1 MSDSDRQIL
10 DAFID
15 NIWIEKGLSQN
26 TLDSYRSDLEQF
38 SSWLEKNN
46 LSYIKTSKKE
56 ILSYLSFLF
65 QKGLGSKTVA
75 RKLSSLKSFFRYLV
89 FKSIIPNDP
98 SSEVET
104 PKLLKSIPKSISEKE
119 VEALLAA
126 PDEKTDIGLRDK
138 TMIETLY
145 SCGLRISEL
154 TNLELLNLNLRQ
166 GVIRVIGK
174 GQKERLVP
182 MGDQLIGLLE
192 LYISSSRKNL
202 LNKRHSDF
210 LFLSTRG
217 QRMTRQSF
225 WHRIKHYCLA
235 SGFEPDK
242 ISPHVLRHAFATHL
256 LNNGADLRVVQ
267 LLLGHSDLNTTQ
279 IYTEVARQRLK
290 RLHTEHHPRGC
301 LLYTSPSPRDI
312 SGSRMPSSA

>member
-38 SSWLEKNN
+38 SIWLEKNN

-182 MGDQLIGLLE
+182 MGDQLIALLE

-202 LNKRHSDF
+202 LSKRHSDF

-290 RLHTEHHPRGC
+290 RLHTEHHPRG
-301 LLYTSPSPRDI
+301 
-312 SGSRMPSSA
+312 

>member
-38 SSWLEKNN
+38 SSWLKKNK
-46 LSYIKTSKKE
+46 LTYIKTSKKE

-89 FKSIIPNDP
+89 FKSIISIDP
-98 SSEVET
+98 SSDVET

-119 VEALLAA
+119 VETLLSA
-126 PDEKTDIGLRDK
+126 PDAKTDIGLRDK

-154 TNLELLNLNLRQ
+154 INLELLNLNLRQ

-182 MGDQLIGLLE
+182 MGDQLINLLN

-202 LNKRHSDF
+202 LSNKHSDF
-210 LFLSTRG
+210 LFLSNRG

-225 WHRIKHYCLA
+225 WHRIKHYCLD
-235 SGFEPDK
+235 SGFEPEK

-290 RLHTEHHPRGC
+290 RLHTEHHPRG
-301 LLYTSPSPRDI
+301 
-312 SGSRMPSSA
+312 

>member
-38 SSWLEKNN
+38 SKWLKKNN
-46 LSYIKTSKKE
+46 LSYLKTSKKE

-235 SGFEPDK
+235 SGFELDK

-290 RLHTEHHPRGC
+290 RLHTEHHPRG
-301 LLYTSPSPRDI
+301 
-312 SGSRMPSSA
+312 

>member
-38 SSWLEKNN
+38 SSWLEKNK
-46 LSYIKTSKKE
+46 LSYINTSKKE

-290 RLHTEHHPRGC
+290 RLHTEHHPRG
-301 LLYTSPSPRDI
+301 
-312 SGSRMPSSA
+312 

>member
-38 SSWLEKNN
+38 STWLEKNN

-89 FKSIIPNDP
+89 FKSIIQNDP

-182 MGDQLIGLLE
+182 MGDQLIALLE

-202 LNKRHSDF
+202 LSKRHSDF

-267 LLLGHSDLNTTQ
+267 LLLGHSDLNTPQ

-290 RLHTEHHPRGC
+290 RLHTEHHPRG
-301 LLYTSPSPRDI
+301 
-312 SGSRMPSSA
+312 

>member
-202 LNKRHSDF
+202 LSKRHSDF

-290 RLHTEHHPRGC
+290 RLHTEHHPRG
-301 LLYTSPSPRDI
+301 
-312 SGSRMPSSA
+312 

>member
-225 WHRIKHYCLA
+225 WHRIKHYCLD

-290 RLHTEHHPRGC
+290 RLHTEHHPRG
-301 LLYTSPSPRDI
+301 
-312 SGSRMPSSA
+312 

>member
-38 SSWLEKNN
+38 SKWLKKNN

-56 ILSYLSFLF
+56 ILSYLSFIF
-65 QKGLGSKTVA
+65 QKGLVSKTVD

-202 LNKRHSDF
+202 LSKRHSDF

-235 SGFEPDK
+235 SGFEPEK

-290 RLHTEHHPRGC
+290 RLHTEHHPRG
-301 LLYTSPSPRDI
+301 
-312 SGSRMPSSA
+312 

>member
-1 MSDSDRQIL
+1 MSDSDRLVL

-15 NIWIEKGLSQN
+15 NIWIEKGLSKN
-26 TLDSYRSDLEQF
+26 TLESYRSDLEQF
-38 SSWLEKNN
+38 SNWLKTKD
-46 LSYIKTSKKE
+46 LSFSKTAKKD

-65 QKGLGSKTVA
+65 KSGLGSKTVA

-89 FKSIIPNDP
+89 FKSIIQIDP
-98 SSEVET
+98 SIDIET

-119 VEALLAA
+119 IEKLLDA

-182 MGDQLIGLLE
+182 MGDQLISLLE
-192 LYISSSRKNL
+192 NYLVSTRKNFL
-202 LNKRHSDF
+202 KKKNSDF
-210 LFLSTRG
+210 LFLSSRG
-217 QRMTRQSF
+217 QKMTRQSF
-225 WHRIKHYCLA
+225 WHRIKYYCINC
-235 SGFEPDK
+235 GFEPEK

-290 RLHTEHHPRGC
+290 RLHTEHHPRG
-301 LLYTSPSPRDI
+301 
-312 SGSRMPSSA
+312 

>member
-1 MSDSDRQIL
+1 
-10 DAFID
+10 
-15 NIWIEKGLSQN
+15 
-26 TLDSYRSDLEQF
+26 
-38 SSWLEKNN
+38 
-46 LSYIKTSKKE
+46 
-56 ILSYLSFLF
+56 
-65 QKGLGSKTVA
+65 
-75 RKLSSLKSFFRYLV
+75 LKSFFRYLV

-126 PDEKTDIGLRDK
+126 PDEETDIGLRDK

-290 RLHTEHHPRGC
+290 RLHTEHHPRG
-301 LLYTSPSPRDI
+301 
-312 SGSRMPSSA
+312 

>member
-1 MSDSDRQIL
+1 MSDSDRLVL

-15 NIWIEKGLSQN
+15 NIWIEKGLSKN
-26 TLDSYRSDLEQF
+26 TLESYRSDLEQF
-38 SSWLEKNN
+38 SNWL
-46 LSYIKTSKKE
+46 KTKDLNFSKTAKKD

-65 QKGLGSKTVA
+65 KRGLGSKTVA

-89 FKSIIPNDP
+89 FKSIIQIDP
-98 SSEVET
+98 SNDIET

-119 VEALLAA
+119 IEKLLDA

-182 MGDQLIGLLE
+182 MGDQLLSLLE
-192 LYISSSRKNL
+192 NYLVSTRKNFL
-202 LNKRHSDF
+202 KKKNSDF
-210 LFLSTRG
+210 LFLSSRG
-217 QRMTRQSF
+217 QKMTRQSF
-225 WHRIKHYCLA
+225 WHRIKYYCINC
-235 SGFEPDK
+235 GFEPEK

-290 RLHTEHHPRGC
+290 RLHTEHHPRG
-301 LLYTSPSPRDI
+301 
-312 SGSRMPSSA
+312 

>member
-38 SSWLEKNN
+38 STWLEKNN

-89 FKSIIPNDP
+89 FKSIIQNDP

-126 PDEKTDIGLRDK
+126 PDEKTDVGLRDK

-182 MGDQLIGLLE
+182 MGDQLIALLE

-202 LNKRHSDF
+202 LSKGHSDF

-290 RLHTEHHPRGC
+290 RLHTEHHPRG
-301 LLYTSPSPRDI
+301 
-312 SGSRMPSSA
+312 

>member
-38 SSWLEKNN
+38 SIWLEKNN
-46 LSYIKTSKKE
+46 HTYSKTSKKE

-89 FKSIIPNDP
+89 FKSIITIDP

-126 PDEKTDIGLRDK
+126 PDAKTDIGLRDK

-154 TNLELLNLNLRQ
+154 INLELLNLNLRQ
-166 GVIRVIGK
+166 VVIRVIGK

-182 MGDQLIGLLE
+182 IGDQLINLLN

-202 LNKRHSDF
+202 LTNKHSDF
-210 LFLSTRG
+210 LFLSNRG

-225 WHRIKHYCLA
+225 WHRIKHYCLD
-235 SGFEPDK
+235 SGFEPEK

-290 RLHTEHHPRGC
+290 RLHTEHHPRG
-301 LLYTSPSPRDI
+301 
-312 SGSRMPSSA
+312 

>member
-38 SSWLEKNN
+38 STWLEKNN

-89 FKSIIPNDP
+89 FKSIIQNDP

-182 MGDQLIGLLE
+182 MGDQLIALLE

-290 RLHTEHHPRGC
+290 RLHTEHHPRG
-301 LLYTSPSPRDI
+301 
-312 SGSRMPSSA
+312 

>member
-46 LSYIKTSKKE
+46 LSYLKTSKKE

-89 FKSIIPNDP
+89 FKSIISNDP

-290 RLHTEHHPRGC
+290 RLHTEHHPRG
-301 LLYTSPSPRDI
+301 
-312 SGSRMPSSA
+312 

>member
-38 SSWLEKNN
+38 STWLEKNN

-89 FKSIIPNDP
+89 FKSIIQNDP

-290 RLHTEHHPRGC
+290 RLHTEHHPRG
-301 LLYTSPSPRDI
+301 
-312 SGSRMPSSA
+312 

>member
-1 MSDSDRQIL
+1 MSDSDRLVL

-15 NIWIEKGLSQN
+15 NIWIEKGLSKN
-26 TLDSYRSDLEQF
+26 TLESYRSDLEQF
-38 SSWLEKNN
+38 SNWLKTKDLSFSKTAEKD
-46 LSYIKTSKKE
+46 

-65 QKGLGSKTVA
+65 KSGLGSKTVA

-89 FKSIIPNDP
+89 FKSIIQIDP
-98 SSEVET
+98 SNDIET

-119 VEALLAA
+119 IEKLLDA

-182 MGDQLIGLLE
+182 MGDQLISLLE
-192 LYISSSRKNL
+192 NYLVSTRKNFL
-202 LNKRHSDF
+202 KKKNSDF
-210 LFLSTRG
+210 LFLSSRG
-217 QRMTRQSF
+217 QKMTRQSF
-225 WHRIKHYCLA
+225 WHRIKYYCINC
-235 SGFEPDK
+235 GFEPEK

-290 RLHTEHHPRGC
+290 RLHTEHHPRG
-301 LLYTSPSPRDI
+301 
-312 SGSRMPSSA
+312 

>member
-46 LSYIKTSKKE
+46 LTYIKASKRD
-56 ILSYLSFLF
+56 ILSYLAFLF

-89 FKSIIPNDP
+89 FKSIITSDP

-104 PKLLKSIPKSISEKE
+104 PKLLKSIPKSISETE

-154 TNLELLNLNLRQ
+154 INLELLNLNLRQ

-202 LNKRHSDF
+202 LNKKHSDF
-210 LFLSTRG
+210 LFLSTRSKK
-217 QRMTRQSF
+217 MTRQSF
-225 WHRIKHYCLA
+225 WHRIKYYCMD
-235 SGFEPDK
+235 SGFEPEK

-290 RLHTEHHPRGC
+290 RLHTEHHPRG
-301 LLYTSPSPRDI
+301 
-312 SGSRMPSSA
+312 

>member
-154 TNLELLNLNLRQ
+154 THLELLNLNLRQ

-290 RLHTEHHPRGC
+290 RLHTEHHPRG
-301 LLYTSPSPRDI
+301 
-312 SGSRMPSSA
+312 

>member
-126 PDEKTDIGLRDK
+126 PNEKTDIGLRDK

-290 RLHTEHHPRGC
+290 RLHTEHHPRG
-301 LLYTSPSPRDI
+301 
-312 SGSRMPSSA
+312 

>member
-182 MGDQLIGLLE
+182 MGDQLIGLLK

-290 RLHTEHHPRGC
+290 RLHTEHHPRG
-301 LLYTSPSPRDI
+301 
-312 SGSRMPSSA
+312 

>member
-38 SSWLEKNN
+38 SIWLEKNN
-46 LSYIKTSKKE
+46 LTYSKTSKKE

-89 FKSIIPNDP
+89 FKSIITIDP

-104 PKLLKSIPKSISEKE
+104 PKLLRSIPKSISEKE

-126 PDEKTDIGLRDK
+126 PDAKTDIGLRDK

-154 TNLELLNLNLRQ
+154 KNLELLNLNLRQ

-182 MGDQLIGLLE
+182 MGDQLINLLD
-192 LYISSSRKNL
+192 LYISLSRKNL
-202 LNKRHSDF
+202 LNNKHSDF
-210 LFLSTRG
+210 LFLSNRG

-225 WHRIKHYCLA
+225 WHRIKHYCLD
-235 SGFEPDK
+235 SGFEPEK

-290 RLHTEHHPRGC
+290 RLHTEHHPRG
-301 LLYTSPSPRDI
+301 
-312 SGSRMPSSA
+312 

>member
-65 QKGLGSKTVA
+65 QRGLGSKTVA

-290 RLHTEHHPRGC
+290 RLHTEHHPRG
-301 LLYTSPSPRDI
+301 
-312 SGSRMPSSA
+312 

>member
-65 QKGLGSKTVA
+65 QKWLGSKTVA

-290 RLHTEHHPRGC
+290 RLHTEHHPRG
-301 LLYTSPSPRDI
+301 
-312 SGSRMPSSA
+312 

>member
-1 MSDSDRQIL
+1 MSNSDRQIL

-46 LSYIKTSKKE
+46 LSYINTSKKE

-126 PDEKTDIGLRDK
+126 PDEETDIGLRDK

-267 LLLGHSDLNTTQ
+267 LLRGHSDLNTTQ

-290 RLHTEHHPRGC
+290 RLHTEHHPRG
-301 LLYTSPSPRDI
+301 
-312 SGSRMPSSA
+312 

>member
-1 MSDSDRQIL
+1 MSDSDRLVL

-15 NIWIEKGLSQN
+15 NIWIEKGLSKN
-26 TLDSYRSDLEQF
+26 TLESYRSDLEQF
-38 SSWLEKNN
+38 SNWLKTKD
-46 LSYIKTSKKE
+46 LSFSKTAKKD

-65 QKGLGSKTVA
+65 KSGLGSKTVA

-89 FKSIIPNDP
+89 FKSIIQIDP
-98 SSEVET
+98 SNDIET

-119 VEALLAA
+119 IEKLLDA

-182 MGDQLIGLLE
+182 MGDQLISLLE
-192 LYISSSRKNL
+192 NYLVSTRKNFL
-202 LNKRHSDF
+202 KKKNSDF
-210 LFLSTRG
+210 LFLSLRG
-217 QRMTRQSF
+217 QKMTRQSF
-225 WHRIKHYCLA
+225 WHRIKYYCINC
-235 SGFEPDK
+235 GFEPEK

-290 RLHTEHHPRGC
+290 RLHTEHHPRG
-301 LLYTSPSPRDI
+301 
-312 SGSRMPSSA
+312 

>member
-46 LSYIKTSKKE
+46 LNYIKTSKKE
-56 ILSYLSFLF
+56 ILSYLTFLF

-98 SSEVET
+98 SSEIET

-225 WHRIKHYCLA
+225 WHRIKHYCLD

-290 RLHTEHHPRGC
+290 RLHTEHHPRG
-301 LLYTSPSPRDI
+301 
-312 SGSRMPSSA
+312 

>member
-1 MSDSDRQIL
+1 MSDSDRLVL

-15 NIWIEKGLSQN
+15 NIWIEKGLSKN
-26 TLDSYRSDLEQF
+26 TLESYRSDLEQF
-38 SSWLEKNN
+38 SNWLKTKD
-46 LSYIKTSKKE
+46 LSFSKTAKKDN
-56 ILSYLSFLF
+56 LSYLSFLF
-65 QKGLGSKTVA
+65 KSGLGSKTVA

-89 FKSIIPNDP
+89 FKSIIQIDP
-98 SSEVET
+98 SNDIET

-119 VEALLAA
+119 IEKLLDA

-182 MGDQLIGLLE
+182 MGDQLISLLE
-192 LYISSSRKNL
+192 NYLVSSRKNFL
-202 LNKRHSDF
+202 KKKNSDF
-210 LFLSTRG
+210 LFLSSRG
-217 QRMTRQSF
+217 QKMTRQSF
-225 WHRIKHYCLA
+225 WHRIKYYCINC
-235 SGFEPDK
+235 GFEPEK

-290 RLHTEHHPRGC
+290 RLHTEHHPRG
-301 LLYTSPSPRDI
+301 
-312 SGSRMPSSA
+312 

>member
-1 MSDSDRQIL
+1 MSDSDRLVL

-15 NIWIEKGLSQN
+15 NIWIEKGLSKN
-26 TLDSYRSDLEQF
+26 TLESYRSDLEQF
-38 SSWLEKNN
+38 SNWL
-46 LSYIKTSKKE
+46 KTKDLNFSKTAKKD

-65 QKGLGSKTVA
+65 KSGLGSKTVA

-89 FKSIIPNDP
+89 FKSIIQIDP
-98 SSEVET
+98 SNDIET

-119 VEALLAA
+119 IEKLLDA

-182 MGDQLIGLLE
+182 MGDQLLSLLE
-192 LYISSSRKNL
+192 NYLVSTRKNFL
-202 LNKRHSDF
+202 KKKNSDF
-210 LFLSTRG
+210 LFLSSRG
-217 QRMTRQSF
+217 QKMTRQSF
-225 WHRIKHYCLA
+225 WHRIKYYCINC
-235 SGFEPDK
+235 GFEPEK

-290 RLHTEHHPRGC
+290 RLHTEHHPRG
-301 LLYTSPSPRDI
+301 
-312 SGSRMPSSA
+312 

>member
-38 SSWLEKNN
+38 SSWLEKNK
-46 LSYIKTSKKE
+46 LSYINTSKKE

-202 LNKRHSDF
+202 LSKRHSDF

-290 RLHTEHHPRGC
+290 RLHTEHHPRG
-301 LLYTSPSPRDI
+301 
-312 SGSRMPSSA
+312 

>member
-182 MGDQLIGLLE
+182 MGDQLIDLLE

-290 RLHTEHHPRGC
+290 RLHTEHHPRG
-301 LLYTSPSPRDI
+301 
-312 SGSRMPSSA
+312 

>member
-26 TLDSYRSDLEQF
+26 TLHSYRSDLEQF
-38 SSWLEKNN
+38 STWLEKNN

-174 GQKERLVP
+174 GQKERFVT

-202 LNKRHSDF
+202 LNKRNSDF

-235 SGFEPDK
+235 SGFEPEK

-290 RLHTEHHPRGC
+290 RLHTEHHPRG
-301 LLYTSPSPRDI
+301 
-312 SGSRMPSSA
+312 

>member
-15 NIWIEKGLSQN
+15 NIWIEKGLSRN

-38 SSWLEKNN
+38 SIWLEKNN
-46 LSYIKTSKKE
+46 LTFSKTSKKE

-89 FKSIIPNDP
+89 FKSIITIDP

-126 PDEKTDIGLRDK
+126 PDAKTDIGLRDK

-154 TNLELLNLNLRQ
+154 INLELLNLNLRQ

-182 MGDQLIGLLE
+182 MGDQLINLLD

-202 LNKRHSDF
+202 LSNKHSDF
-210 LFLSTRG
+210 LFLSNRG

-225 WHRIKHYCLA
+225 WHRIKHYCID
-235 SGFEPDK
+235 SGFEPEK

-290 RLHTEHHPRGC
+290 RLHTEHHPRG
-301 LLYTSPSPRDI
+301 
-312 SGSRMPSSA
+312 

>member
-75 RKLSSLKSFFRYLV
+75 RKLSSLKSFYRYLV

-217 QRMTRQSF
+217 QKMTRQSF

-290 RLHTEHHPRGC
+290 RLHTEHHPRG
-301 LLYTSPSPRDI
+301 
-312 SGSRMPSSA
+312 

>member
-46 LSYIKTSKKE
+46 LSYINTSKKE

-126 PDEKTDIGLRDK
+126 PDEETDIGLRDK

-202 LNKRHSDF
+202 LSKRHSDF

-225 WHRIKHYCLA
+225 WHRMKHYCLA

-290 RLHTEHHPRGC
+290 RLHTEHHPRG
-301 LLYTSPSPRDI
+301 
-312 SGSRMPSSA
+312 